1 MKNESSIRD
10 NICKLLKINSE
21 KAKFDNINNEIKT
34 SVDFKFKL
42 DNVNFLFEVDSNNV
56 AKIIFGQY
64 LLLNKVE
71 NLPENPFLIIIHC
84 YKGYNTRRTNRHLD
98 YAKEVYNCCI
108 PYIAFTKDEWINNI
122 ENKSKAKLE
131 EYLIS
136 LYMKRTCTQ
145 I

>member
-1 MKNESSIRD
+1 MKNESRIRD
-10 NICKLLKINSE
+10 NVCDLLEINSD

-42 DNVNFLFEVDSNNV
+42 GKVNFLFEVDSNNV

-64 LLLNKVE
+64 LLLNKVK

-84 YKGYNTRRTNRHLD
+84 YKGYNPKRTNKHLN
-98 YAKEVYNCCI
+98 YAKEVYNCRI
-108 PYIAFTKDEWINNI
+108 PYIAITNDEWIKI
-122 ENKSKAKLE
+122 IKNKSKAKLE

-136 LYMKRTCTQ
+136 LYEKTTCTQ
-145 I
+145 K